1 MIKLYIYITN
11 KLNSTAVK
19 NYTYDDSS
27 WGDLLTSYNGDT
39 ITYDAIGNPLQYR
52 NGISFTWV
60 NGRQLQSYA
69 KGNTNVSY
77 TYDSNGMRLSSN
89 L

>member
-19 NYTYDDSS
+19 SYTYDDSS
-27 WGDLLTSYNGDT
+27 WGDLLTSNNGDT

-52 NGISFTWV
+52 NGISFTWA
-60 NGRQLQSYA
+60 NGRQLKSYT
-69 KGNTNVSY
+69 KNNSTVNY
-77 TYDSNGMRLSSN
+77 TYDSNGMRL
-89 L
+89 